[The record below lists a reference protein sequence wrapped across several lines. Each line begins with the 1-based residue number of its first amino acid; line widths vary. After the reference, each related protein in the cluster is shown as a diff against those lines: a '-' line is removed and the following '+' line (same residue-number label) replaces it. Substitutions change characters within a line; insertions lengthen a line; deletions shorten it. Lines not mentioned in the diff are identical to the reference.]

1 MSKKTYLVT
10 GGAGFI
16 GSQVIRTLLSEGH
29 TVVNVDVMNDYYD
42 PELKRARLA
51 LFRDRITH
59 YEIDIGDLAELE
71 SVFEK
76 HSFDGIFHL
85 AAQAGVR
92 YSIENPFVYAHANYV
107 GTLNLFEL
115 AKRKS
120 VPHIVAASTSSVY
133 GLNEDMPFTEADRV
147 DTPISIYSATKRGTE
162 LLAHAYHHLFGLNIT
177 MLRFFTVY
185 GPWGRPDM
193 ALFKF
198 TKAIIAGEP
207 LEVYN
212 GGNMK
217 RDFTYVDDIVAG
229 VLLAME
235 KAHGFSTYNLGK
247 GSPTG
252 LMEYIRTIEEAVG
265 KKAVFDMKPM
275 QLGDV
280 SETWADI
287 TKARTELGY
296 DPQTSVKEGVP
307 KFVEWYRAY
316 YNV

>member
-1 MSKKTYLVT
+1 MSTYLVT

-16 GSQVIRTLLSEGH
+16 GSHLILALLRDGH
-29 TVVNVDVMNDYYD
+29 TVVNVDSMNDYYD

-51 LFRDRITH
+51 QFEDRITH
-59 YEIDIGDLAELE
+59 YTVDISDLSALE
-71 SVFEK
+71 EVFKK

-92 YSIENPFVYAHANYV
+92 YSIENPFVYAHTNYI

-115 AKRKS
+115 AKRAQ

-133 GLNEDMPFTEADRV
+133 GLNEEMPFKETDRV

-162 LLAHAYHHLFGLNIT
+162 LLAHAYHHLFGINIT

-198 TKAIIAGEP
+198 TKAIIEGLP
-207 LEVYN
+207 IEVYN
-212 GGNMK
+212 GGDMK

-229 VLLAME
+229 IIGAME
-235 KAHGFSTYNLGK
+235 KAQGLSTYNLGK

-252 LMEYIRTIEEAVG
+252 LMAYIHTIEEAVG
-265 KKAVFDMKPM
+265 KKALLDMKPM
-275 QLGDV
+275 QPGDV
-280 SETWADI
+280 FETWADI
-287 TKARTELGY
+287 TNAERDLGY
-296 DPQTSVKEGVP
+296 RPQTSVGEGVP
-307 KFVEWYRAY
+307 KFVEWYRSY